1 MDNEKKRTN
10 TKEIPKLTTT
20 TTKVRVLFCKEIM

>member
-20 TTKVRVLFCKEIM
+20 TKKLEYHFAKN